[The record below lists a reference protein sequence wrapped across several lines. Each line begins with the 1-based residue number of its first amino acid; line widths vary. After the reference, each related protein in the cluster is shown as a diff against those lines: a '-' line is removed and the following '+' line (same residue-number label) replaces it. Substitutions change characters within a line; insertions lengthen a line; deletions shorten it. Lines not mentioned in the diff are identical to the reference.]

1 MDTIVTSTQ
10 GLVQFLL
17 GLMPSIYQ
25 SDSLES
31 LIGLFLQAN
40 GYPLPQ
46 HCQTKSPSAISRF
59 LNIYKWPTRRVIRA
73 IRNKIVELLLAKV
86 PPGRKGRKPLMEVVI
101 DLTTLE
107 KVGKFK
113 GLNNLI
119 RVYNGKRGLHILVLY
134 ILLGNFRIPWG
145 FRVYRGKGEKTP
157 VELAQ
162 NLIRTIPKKLTDRFQ
177 VRILADTGF
186 GSIEMLKWVHER
198 KKIHAIIGIRNDRRL
213 KSGSHVS
220 QIVKRGQQVYL
231 QGMDFPVTLSWYW
244 LKKEDGKKEKRF
256 VVSTK
261 PLSGR
266 YIIMIGRRRWQIE
279 GFFKTAKHRFGLHKF
294 GQGTLLGVYRWLL
307 LSLIAYLLAHWAYLS
322 TGLNNLPSWGEVARL
337 ALENYFPQLVV
348 MLLLIDIKRTHS
360 LARQQGLD
368 ITVSSWPYG

>member
-25 SDSLES
+25 SQSLES
-31 LIGLFLQAN
+31 LLGLFLQAN

-73 IRNKIVELLLAKV
+73 IRNKIVALLLAKR
-86 PPGRKGRKPLMEVVI
+86 PPGRRPIMEVVI

-107 KVGKFK
+107 KIGKFK

-119 RVYNGKRGLHILVLY
+119 RVYNGKRGLHLLVLY
-134 ILLGNFRIPWG
+134 IILGNFRIPWG

-162 NLIRTIPKKLTDRFQ
+162 RLILTIPKKLTDHFQ

-186 GSIEMLKWVHER
+186 GSIEMLEWVRKR
-198 KKIHAIIGIRNDRRL
+198 KKIHAIVGIRNDRRL
-213 KSGSHVS
+213 KSGSQVN
-220 QIVKRGQQVYL
+220 QVVKRGQQVYL
-231 QGMDFPVTLSWYW
+231 HGMNFPVTISWYW
-244 LKKEDGKKEKRF
+244 
-256 VVSTK
+256 
-261 PLSGR
+261 
-266 YIIMIGRRRWQIE
+266 
-279 GFFKTAKHRFGLHKF
+279 
-294 GQGTLLGVYRWLL
+294 
-307 LSLIAYLLAHWAYLS
+307 
-322 TGLNNLPSWGEVARL
+322 
-337 ALENYFPQLVV
+337 
-348 MLLLIDIKRTHS
+348 
-360 LARQQGLD
+360 
-368 ITVSSWPYG
+368 